1 MSLPLRSRT
10 VYRTVAQK
18 WCNVTAWSTVLISS
32 NSACNMTLRENAP
45 VAQLDRALVSGTK
58 GRRFESSQ
66 ARHNFQGLGADCSEP
81 FSFPSHSH
89 LTNRPFL
96 VVNSRHGRPHSLP
109 QVRIVAKE
117 NPGENRSHGGIVL
130 VPGLRGLRYVAGIQR
145 G

>member
-66 ARHNFQGLGADCSEP
+66 ARHFLLPKIMSKEVWQSDEGCPRVCNLRERLDLWLATGAAAPTLARAVQAQRSLRSEP
-81 FSFPSHSH
+81 PVPRSTP
-89 LTNRPFL
+89 NR
-96 VVNSRHGRPHSLP
+96 LP
-109 QVRIVAKE
+109 
-117 NPGENRSHGGIVL
+117 NCD
-130 VPGLRGLRYVAGIQR
+130 
-145 G
+145 